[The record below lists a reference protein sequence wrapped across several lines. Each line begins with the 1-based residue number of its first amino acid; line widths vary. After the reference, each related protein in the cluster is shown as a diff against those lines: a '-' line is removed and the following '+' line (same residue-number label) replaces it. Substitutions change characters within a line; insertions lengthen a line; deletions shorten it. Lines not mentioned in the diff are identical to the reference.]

1 MQAVVETLGGLERR
15 VDLVLSLD
23 DVEKDVQ
30 AQLKKMARTTKV
42 QGFRPGKAPL
52 AMIARTH
59 GPNIRYDVIGTHLDR
74 KFQQVVRE
82 ADLRLAGAPKIEAAA
97 SEGKE
102 DEAVDGTLA
111 FSATFEV
118 YPEVTVPD
126 LSALQVKRVQTQVQD
141 EHVQQTIEMLRK
153 QRATYQAVERAAQ
166 DNDKITLDFTGTI
179 DAVAFDGGS
188 AQDFTFILG
197 QGRMLAE
204 FETAVRGMTAGET
217 KTFPLTFP
225 QDYNGKEVAG
235 KTAQFEITVKEIAE
249 PLLPEVDSAFAKA
262 LGQAEGDVEK
272 LRADIRANLEREVKA
287 RGLARTKQS
296 VMDALAQATQC
307 EIPKVLVENDVQAR
321 IAAAREDLKAR
332 GVPNADTMALPQDLF
347 RAESE
352 RRVRLG
358 LVVHEMIQQT
368 DLRVQPQQLRAR
380 LEEMAQS
387 YDHPE
392 QVVAYYL
399 GDRQRREEIEAIV
412 QEDNLVEHILSKAQV
427 TVDDPGFDALMG
439 TGNA

>member
-1 MQAVVETLGGLERR
+1 MQPLVETLDGLERR

-23 DVEKDVQ
+23 EVEKDVQ
-30 AQLKKMARTTKV
+30 AQLKTVARTTKI

-59 GPNIRYDVIGTHLDR
+59 GPGIRYDVIGKQLDR
-74 KFQQVVRE
+74 KFQQVVE
-82 ADLRLAGAPKIEAAA
+82 AAKLRVVSAPTIEAAKSDA
-97 SEGKE
+97 KE
-102 DEAVDGTLA
+102 ATDGVLA

-118 YPEVTVPD
+118 YPEVAVPD
-126 LSALQVKRVQTQVQD
+126 LSALQVKRVQTQVND
-141 EHVQQTIEMLRK
+141 EHVQQTVEMLRK

-166 DNDKITLDFTGTI
+166 DGDRITLDFTGTI
-179 DAVAFDGGS
+179 DDVAFEGGS
-188 AQDFTFILG
+188 AQDFAFILG

-204 FETAVRGMTAGET
+204 FETAVRGMTTGEA

-235 KTAQFEITVKEIAE
+235 KTAQFQITVKEVAE
-249 PLLPEVDSAFAKA
+249 PKLPEVDSDFAKA

-272 LRADIRANLEREVKA
+272 LRADIRANLEREVKS
-287 RGLARTKQS
+287 RSQTRTKQS

-307 EIPKVLVENDVQAR
+307 DIPKALVENDVQAR

-332 GVPNADTMALPQDLF
+332 GVPNADALELPQDLF

-358 LVVHEMIQQT
+358 LVVRELIQQA

-380 LEEMAQS
+380 LEDMAQS
-387 YDHPE
+387 YDQPQ

-399 GDRQRREEIEAIV
+399 ADRQRRSEIEAIV
-412 QEDNLVEHILSKAQV
+412 QEDNVVEHILSKAQV
-427 TVDDPGFDALMG
+427 TEEDPGFDALMG
-439 TGNA
+439 TGNPA